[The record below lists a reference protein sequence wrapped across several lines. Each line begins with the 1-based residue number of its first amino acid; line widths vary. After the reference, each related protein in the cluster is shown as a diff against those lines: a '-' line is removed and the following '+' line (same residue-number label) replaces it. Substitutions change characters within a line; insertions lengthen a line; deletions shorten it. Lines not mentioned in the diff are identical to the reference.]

1 MTGSAWQFKF
11 VCNKI
16 ISNKA
21 KIVNKAVFFAK
32 IFLHDLCAEVSK
44 IFRYDRMGPKIAKAM
59 NETIEHMIANK
70 TVFIIDKKMH
80 VRGEK

>member
-1 MTGSAWQFKF
+1 M
-11 VCNKI
+11 
-16 ISNKA
+16 
-21 KIVNKAVFFAK
+21 VNSCHQQ